1 MLNVGG
7 VEVAGLDLA
16 LGLVLLVS
24 ALVGIWRGLVFEVL
38 SLLGWVA
45 AYVAAQAFAPAV
57 ATMIPIGAPG
67 SALNHA
73 AAFAATFLAALVAWS
88 LAARLV
94 RSLIR
99 ATPLSALDRGLGA
112 LFGLLRGG
120 VLLMVVA
127 TLAAMTPAHRSSA
140 WQQAR
145 VARGLD
151 AVLHGLEPML
161 PADLGRYLP

>member
-1 MLNVGG
+1 MVNIGG
-7 VEVAGLDLA
+7 VEVASLDLV

-38 SLLGWVA
+38 SLLGWVV
-45 AYVAAQAFAPAV
+45 AYVVAQAFAAAV
-57 ATMIPIGAPG
+57 AGMLPIGVPG

-73 AAFAATFLAALVAWS
+73 AAFAATFLLSLVAWS

-94 RSLIR
+94 RLLIR
-99 ATPLSALDRGLGA
+99 ATPLSTLDRGLGA

-120 VLLMVVA
+120 VLLLVVA

-151 AVLHGLEPML
+151 AVLAGLKPML
-161 PADLGRYLP
+161 PVDLVQRLP

>member
-1 MLNVGG
+1 MLNIGG
-7 VEVAGLDLA
+7 VEVASLDLA

-38 SLLGWVA
+38 SLLGWVV
-45 AYVAAQAFAPAV
+45 AYVAAQAFAAAV
-57 ATMIPIGAPG
+57 AGVLPIGAPG
-67 SALNHA
+67 SGLNYA
-73 AAFAATFLAALVAWS
+73 AAFAATFLLALVAWS
-88 LAARLV
+88 LAARLA
-94 RSLIR
+94 RLLIR
-99 ATPLSALDRGLGA
+99 ATPLSTLDRGLGA

-120 VLLMVVA
+120 VLLLVVA

-151 AVLHGLEPML
+151 AALVGLKPML
-161 PADLGRYLP
+161 PADLGRHLP